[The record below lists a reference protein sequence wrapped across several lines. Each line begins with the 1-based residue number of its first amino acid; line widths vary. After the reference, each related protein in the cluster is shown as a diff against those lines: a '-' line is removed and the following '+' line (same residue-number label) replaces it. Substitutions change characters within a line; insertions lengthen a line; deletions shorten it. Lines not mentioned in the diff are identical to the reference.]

1 MTEQETNT
9 DKINRLRRHLSRMD
23 RADAEMQKFSESY
36 ATAPDTL
43 SVLAE
48 MRVDM
53 LTELVG
59 RLSAELREVE
69 NNAEREAGELK
80 VRVGRYQHLAGLVVR
95 EPHPFQYIISM
106 SDRGQK
112 PSLVRMISDE
122 LTDLSRIRDIMYNH
136 GYSEDTH
143 TITIEILTDIP
154 DIC

>member
-23 RADAEMQKFSESY
+23 RADAEISCD
-36 ATAPDTL
+36 ATNTL
-43 SVLAE
+43 SLLAE

-69 NNAEREAGELK
+69 NNAEREVDELK
-80 VRVGRYQHLAGLVVR
+80 VKVGRYQHLAGLVVR

-122 LTDLSRIRDIMYNH
+122 LISKSRIRDIMYNY

-143 TITIEILTDIP
+143 TITIEILTDLP
-154 DIC
+154 DITFPDIT